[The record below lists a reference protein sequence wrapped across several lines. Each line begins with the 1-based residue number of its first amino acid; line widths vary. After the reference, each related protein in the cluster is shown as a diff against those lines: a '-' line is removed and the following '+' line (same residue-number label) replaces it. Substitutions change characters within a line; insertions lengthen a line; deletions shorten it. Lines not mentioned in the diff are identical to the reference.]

1 MISTG
6 QLGSEG
12 CLTNFTDKTWKVIK
26 GDLVIGKGE
35 NVRTLYL
42 FNGISNIV
50 DVLTSKAEDVA
61 LCVKF

>member
-12 CLTNFTDKTWKVIK
+12 CVTTFTDKTQKVIK
-26 GDLVIGKGE
+26 GDLVIEKGE
-35 NVRTLYL
+35 NVGTLYL
-42 FNGISNIV
+42 FNGISNFV
-50 DVLTSKAEDVA
+50 DGLTSKGEDVA